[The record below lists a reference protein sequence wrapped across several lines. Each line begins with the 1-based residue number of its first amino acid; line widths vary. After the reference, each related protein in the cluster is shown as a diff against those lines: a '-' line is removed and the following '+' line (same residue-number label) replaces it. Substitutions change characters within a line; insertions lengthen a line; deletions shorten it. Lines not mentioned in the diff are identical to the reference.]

1 MVDRSTPQTLTLAV
15 TGASGAILAR
25 TMLALLEADP
35 RVAHVDLVLTDSAL
49 RVQAEELNL
58 PGRANLVER
67 LLGKASEKVQLHTD
81 ANIGASIASGSYP
94 SAAMVVLPC
103 SMGTLAAISAG
114 LASSLVHRAAD
125 VCLKERRPLI
135 LCLRE
140 TPFNRIHLQNM
151 LRVAEAGATLF
162 PCIPTFYD
170 QPETTADMALALCRR
185 ILGHLGL
192 PQPGAYQWQVEPQP
206 PLEP

>member
-1 MVDRSTPQTLTLAV
+1 MADSSAPRTITLAV

-25 TMLALLEADP
+25 TMLALLDADP
-35 RVAHVDLVLTDSAL
+35 RVEHVDLVLTDSAL

-67 LLGKASEKVQLHTD
+67 LLGHASPKVLLHTD
-81 ANIGASIASGSYP
+81 ANIGANIASGSYP
-94 SAAMVVLPC
+94 SSAMIVLPC

-125 VCLKERRPLI
+125 VCLKEGRPLI

-140 TPFNRIHLQNM
+140 TPFNRIHLHNM

-170 QPETTADMALALCRR
+170 QPQSTADMALALCRR
-185 ILGHLGL
+185 ILGHMGL
-192 PQPGAYQWQVEPQP
+192 PQPEAFQWQVAPRP
-206 PLEP
+206 

>member
-1 MVDRSTPQTLTLAV
+1 MADGSLPKTLTLAV
-15 TGASGAILAR
+15 TGASGAVLAR
-25 TMLALLEADP
+25 TMLALLDADP
-35 RVAHVDLVLTDSAL
+35 HIAHIDLVLTESAL

-67 LLGKASEKVQLHTD
+67 LLGHASSRVQLHTN
-81 ANIGASIASGSYP
+81 ANIGANIASGSYP
-94 SAAMVVLPC
+94 SSAMPC

-140 TPFNRIHLQNM
+140 TPFNRIHLHNM
-151 LRVAEAGATLF
+151 LRAAEAGATLF

-170 QPETTADMALALCRR
+170 QPQSTADMALALCRR
-185 ILGHLGL
+185 ILGHMGL
-192 PQPGAYQWQVEPQP
+192 PQPDAFQWQVEPRP
-206 PLEP
+206 

>member
-1 MVDRSTPQTLTLAV
+1 MADGSIPKTLTLAV

-25 TMLALLEADP
+25 TMLSLLDSEE
-35 RVAHVDLVLTDSAL
+35 RVAHIDLVLTDSAL
-49 RVQAEELNL
+49 RVQAEELSL

-67 LLGKASEKVQLHTD
+67 LLGHASSKVQLHPD
-81 ANIGASIASGSYP
+81 ANIGANIASGSYP
-94 SAAMVVLPC
+94 SSAMIVLPC

-151 LRVAEAGATLF
+151 LRVADAGATLF

-170 QPETTADMALALCRR
+170 LPQSTADMALALCRR
-185 ILGHLGL
+185 VLGHMGL
-192 PQPGAYQWQVEPQP
+192 PQPEAFQWQKEPSS
-206 PLEP
+206 